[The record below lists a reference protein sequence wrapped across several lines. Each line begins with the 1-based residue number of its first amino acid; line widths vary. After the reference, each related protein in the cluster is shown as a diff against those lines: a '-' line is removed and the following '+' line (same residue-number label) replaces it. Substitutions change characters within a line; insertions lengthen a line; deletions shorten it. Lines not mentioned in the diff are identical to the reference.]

1 MPLKDL
7 RKRLERLATEFRADG
22 YTRMWMRMLPGGQLE
37 LRLSAEP
44 NAPAGDSWEAIKPL
58 NVDRLQGKRA

>member
-7 RKRLERLATEFRADG
+7 RKRLERLATESRADG
-22 YTRMWMRMLPGGQLE
+22 YVGFWMRMLPGGELE

-44 NAPAGDSWEAIKPL
+44 NPPAGDGWEAIKPA
-58 NVDRLQGKRA
+58 NADRLQGKRA